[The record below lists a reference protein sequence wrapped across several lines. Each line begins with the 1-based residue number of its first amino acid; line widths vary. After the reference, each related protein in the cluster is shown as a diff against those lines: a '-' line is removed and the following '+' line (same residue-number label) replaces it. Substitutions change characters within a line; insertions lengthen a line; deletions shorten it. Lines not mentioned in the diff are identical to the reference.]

1 VATPPA
7 PSRRLAGS
15 ISIKAGLERAASATL
30 SVDVPGREPEG
41 APDAPVRPI
50 NAALLLK
57 VWNDYALARKA
68 EGKNSLHA
76 TLTAKEPLITGAR
89 SISFIIVNDVQEHY
103 MREEKP
109 TLLGHL
115 RRELDQ
121 PSLDLQVEKAVIT
134 DLRPRYTLRDRFMIM
149 AERNPALLTLRDE
162 LDLDL
167 G

>member
-1 VATPPA
+1 
-7 PSRRLAGS
+7 
-15 ISIKAGLERAASATL
+15 
-30 SVDVPGREPEG
+30 
-41 APDAPVRPI
+41 
-50 NAALLLK
+50 LLLK
-57 VWNDYALARKA
+57 VWNDYAQARKA

-76 TLTAKEPLITGAR
+76 TLTAREPQITGAR
-89 SISFIIVNDVQEHY
+89 SISFTIVNDVQEKY

-121 PSLDLQVEKAVIT
+121 PGMDLTVEKAVIT
-134 DLRPRYTLRDRFMIM
+134 DLRPRYTLRDRYMIM